1 MTARRRLSPN
11 LDLLSLRSFFLP
23 CSRRARQ
30 TRQADAVPVCTATPM
45 ADVISIELTT
55 SARSATSGAMDA
67 VARMLETIHLSQ
79 HGQMLRVDAG
89 GERAALQAVRQ
100 TPPSPGSSPRAQLAN
115 LWLKLTTHNKTHSL
129 SRDYF

>member
-79 HGQMLRVDAG
+79 HGQMLRVDAAG
-89 GERAALQAVRQ
+89 AFRSA
-100 TPPSPGSSPRAQLAN
+100 GSSSRLDRVSRRIASY
-115 LWLKLTTHNKTHSL
+115 HSWKVKAASL
-129 SRDYF
+129 R